1 MFIKTLN
8 SIVSCLW
15 LLSVTI
21 PCWAGNT
28 FSSSQTNS
36 LSQTDNVPCET
47 TLRLAAGQIVELTAR
62 ITSPSDLPANAH
74 IRIHWT
80 LVDADAADRIPR
92 LDHERSDH
100 RREPDVFDIYTSP
113 TPDWT
118 KDLHALDP
126 DVYVLYRAPL
136 AGTYRLSAEPI
147 QEAVQPRGKRWRETG
162 AIAEDHLARIV
173 QWPSNAKVPVELS
186 VKRLPDVNLS
196 DNSLQFEL
204 EPNDTPEQANPLPV
218 FTDDDVSDRG
228 VVIVG
233 GADDVDYIDNLHV
246 GVSGDDWFQIR
257 YDGTQPRVLKA
268 SLSIV
273 DQQVVAQIRCYRV
286 TDGEELAPAEP
297 GQLIGIEE
305 YTEGKNPNVCINRKN
320 STGLQSTVIWS
331 PARPIYCV
339 SKPMHPAMN
348 FNCEPFP
355 RHPMNRLPDPYE
367 KACTII

>member
-1 MFIKTLN
+1 MNVQI
-8 SIVSCLW
+8 I
-15 LLSVTI
+15 
-21 PCWAGNT
+21 AG
-28 FSSSQTNS
+28 
-36 LSQTDNVPCET
+36 E
-47 TLRLAAGQIVELTAR
+47 
-62 ITSPSDLPANAH
+62 SD
-74 IRIHWT
+74 I
-80 LVDADAADRIPR
+80 
-92 LDHERSDH
+92 
-100 RREPDVFDIYTSP
+100 FDIYTSP
-113 TPDWT
+113 TPDWS

-147 QEAVQPRGKRWRETG
+147 QEFVQPRGKRWRETG
-162 AIAEDHLARIV
+162 SIAEDRLARIV

-218 FTDDDVSDRG
+218 FTDDDISDRG
-228 VVIVG
+228 MVIVG

-273 DQQVVAQIRCYRV
+273 DQLVVAQIRCYRV

-305 YTEGKNPNVCINRKN
+305 YTEGKNPNERVHQQKEQHRVAINRN
-320 STGLQSTVIWS
+320 LEPGQTYLLRVEANAPGYELQLRAVP
-331 PARPIYCV
+331 PA
-339 SKPMHPAMN
+339 
-348 FNCEPFP
+348 
-355 RHPMNRLPDPYE
+355 PYE
-367 KACTII
+367 SAAPIHTRRHVRSFRSSRLLVAESTSRRERRAAYSRDRKLVGNALHELSYPIRCMGSRDSHGPRISSREYAILAYPAKHLLSIHAPLQRVERSCQ